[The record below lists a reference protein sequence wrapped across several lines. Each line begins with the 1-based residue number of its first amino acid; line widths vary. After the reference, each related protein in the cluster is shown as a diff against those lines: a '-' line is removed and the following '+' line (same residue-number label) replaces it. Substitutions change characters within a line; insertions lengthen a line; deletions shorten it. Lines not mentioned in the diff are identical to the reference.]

1 MEWGMKSSITVIGT
15 GRMGSALA
23 GSLLQAGY
31 PTTVWNRTRQKTD
44 PLAKLGAI
52 VAPSIDEA
60 VHASEIVIVNVS
72 DYEATETLLRNDAIG
87 SAMRGKVIV
96 ELTSGTP
103 SGAREAAEW
112 YTRRGASY
120 LDGVIM
126 ATPDYIGTDAGTIL
140 LAGPRAAFDTHGN
153 VFRALGGN
161 VQHVGEEPGR
171 ANALDSALLA
181 LMWGALFG
189 TLHAIAV
196 CQSEEIELDEL
207 ARQWSATAP
216 VVDGLVADLIK
227 RTSAGR
233 FVSDNETL
241 SSISIHQGSMQHLME
256 LMRSRKIDGSVID
269 GYDAIIKRA
278 TAAGHLHD
286 DFAALS
292 QFLAVGK

>member
-1 MEWGMKSSITVIGT
+1 MKLSITVIGT

-23 GSLLQAGY
+23 GSLLQSGY

-44 PLAKLGAI
+44 PLARLGAI
-52 VAPSIDEA
+52 VAPSVEEA
-60 VHASEIVIVNVS
+60 VNAGEIIIVNVS
-72 DYEATETLLRNDAIG
+72 DHEATKALLHSDAIA
-87 SAMRGKVIV
+87 SAIRGKLIV

-103 SGAREAAEW
+103 NGAREAAEW
-112 YTRRGASY
+112 YREHGASY
-120 LDGVIM
+120 LDGAIM

-140 LAGPRAAFDTHGN
+140 LAGPRAAFDTN
-153 VFRALGGN
+153 RDVFRALGGN

-181 LMWGALFG
+181 IMWGALFG

-196 CQSEEIELDEL
+196 SQAEEIELGEL

-216 VVDGLVADLIK
+216 VIDGLVTDLIK

-233 FVSDNETL
+233 FASDNETL
-241 SSISIHQGSMQHLME
+241 SSISAHHGAMQHLLE
-256 LMRSRKIDGSVID
+256 LMQFREIDRSIVD
-269 GYDAIIKRA
+269 GYDAIFKR
-278 TAAGHLHD
+278 TIAAGHLHD

-292 QFLAVGK
+292 QFLATGK

>member
-1 MEWGMKSSITVIGT
+1 MKLSITVIGT

-23 GSLLQAGY
+23 GSLLQSGY

-44 PLAKLGAI
+44 PLARLGAI
-52 VAPSIDEA
+52 AASSVEEA
-60 VHASEIVIVNVS
+60 VNAGEIIIVNVS
-72 DYEATETLLRNDAIG
+72 DYKATKALLHSDAIA
-87 SAMRGKVIV
+87 SAIRGKLIV

-112 YTRRGASY
+112 CTKHGANY
-120 LDGVIM
+120 LDGAIM
-126 ATPDYIGTDAGTIL
+126 GTPDYIGTDAGTIL
-140 LAGPRAAFDTHGN
+140 LAGPREAFDTN
-153 VFRALGGN
+153 RDVFRALGGN

-181 LMWGALFG
+181 IMWGALFG

-196 CQSEEIELDEL
+196 SQAEEIELGEL

-216 VVDGLVADLIK
+216 VIDGLVTDLIK

-233 FVSDNETL
+233 FASDNETL
-241 SSISIHQGSMQHLME
+241 SSISAHHGAMQHLLE
-256 LMRSRKIDGSVID
+256 LMQFRGIDRSIVD
-269 GYDAIIKRA
+269 GYDAIFKRA
-278 TAAGHLHD
+278 IAAGHLHD

-292 QFLAVGK
+292 HFLATGK

>member
-1 MEWGMKSSITVIGT
+1 MKLSITVIGT

-23 GSLLQAGY
+23 GSLLQSGY

-44 PLAKLGAI
+44 PLARLGAI
-52 VAPSIDEA
+52 VAPSVEEA
-60 VHASEIVIVNVS
+60 VNAGEIIIVNVS
-72 DYEATETLLRNDAIG
+72 DYEATKALLHSDAIA
-87 SAMRGKVIV
+87 SAIRGKLIV

-103 SGAREAAEW
+103 NGAREAAEW
-112 YTRRGASY
+112 YREHGASY
-120 LDGVIM
+120 LDGAIM

-140 LAGPRAAFDTHGN
+140 LAGPRAAFDTN
-153 VFRALGGN
+153 RDVFRALGGN

-181 LMWGALFG
+181 IMWGALFG

-196 CQSEEIELDEL
+196 SQAEEIELGEL

-216 VVDGLVADLIK
+216 VIDGLVTDLIK

-233 FVSDNETL
+233 FASDNETL
-241 SSISIHQGSMQHLME
+241 SSISAHHGAMQHLLE
-256 LMRSRKIDGSVID
+256 LMQFREIDRSIVD
-269 GYDAIIKRA
+269 GYDAIFKR
-278 TAAGHLHD
+278 TIAAGHLHD

-292 QFLAVGK
+292 NFLATGK

>member
-1 MEWGMKSSITVIGT
+1 MKSSITVIGT
-15 GRMGSALA
+15 GRMGAALA
-23 GSLLQAGY
+23 GSLLQSGY
-31 PTTVWNRTRQKTD
+31 TTTIWNRTRQKTD

-52 VAPSIDEA
+52 VAPSVEEA
-60 VHASEIVIVNVS
+60 VNAGEIIIVNVS
-72 DYEATETLLRNDAIG
+72 DYEATKALFHSEAIG
-87 SAMRGKVIV
+87 SAIRGKLIV

-112 YTRRGASY
+112 YTKHGASY
-120 LDGVIM
+120 LDGAIM

-140 LAGPRAAFDTHGN
+140 LAGPRAAFDTNGD

-207 ARQWSATAP
+207 ARQRSATAP

-227 RTSAGR
+227 RTTAGR
-233 FVSDNETL
+233 FASDNETL
-241 SSISIHQGSMQHLME
+241 SSISAHHGSMRHLLE
-256 LMRSRKIDGSVID
+256 LMRSRGIDRSVVD
-269 GYDAIIKRA
+269 GYDAIVKRA
-278 TAAGHLHD
+278 IAAGHLHD

-292 QFLAVGK
+292 QFLAVEK

>member
-1 MEWGMKSSITVIGT
+1 MKSSITVIGT

-23 GSLLQAGY
+23 SSLIQAGH
-31 PTTVWNRTRQKTD
+31 TTTIWNRTRQKTD
-44 PLAKLGAI
+44 SLAKLGAI
-52 VAPSIDEA
+52 VAPSVEA
-60 VHASEIVIVNVS
+60 AVMAGEIVIVNVS
-72 DYEATETLLRNDAIG
+72 DYDATKALLHSDAIG
-87 SAMRGKVIV
+87 SAIRGKLIV

-103 SGAREAAEW
+103 TGAREAAEW
-112 YTRRGASY
+112 YTKHGASY
-120 LDGVIM
+120 LDGAIM

-140 LAGPRAAFDTHGN
+140 LAGPRAAFDSHSD

-161 VQHVGEEPGR
+161 VQHISEEPGR

-216 VVDGLVADLIK
+216 VIDGLVTDLIK

-233 FVSDNETL
+233 FASDSESL
-241 SSISIHQGSMQHLME
+241 SSISAHHGSMHHLME
-256 LMRSRKIDGSVID
+256 LMQSRKIDRSVVD
-269 GYDAIIKRA
+269 GYDAIVKRA
-278 TAAGHLHD
+278 IAAGHLHD

>member
-1 MEWGMKSSITVIGT
+1 MKLSITVIGT

-23 GSLLQAGY
+23 GSLLQSGY

-44 PLAKLGAI
+44 PLARLGAI
-52 VAPSIDEA
+52 AASSVEEA
-60 VHASEIVIVNVS
+60 VNAGEIIIVNVS
-72 DYEATETLLRNDAIG
+72 DYKATKALLHSDAIA
-87 SAMRGKVIV
+87 SAIRGKLIV

-112 YTRRGASY
+112 CTKHGANY
-120 LDGVIM
+120 LDGAIM

-140 LAGPRAAFDTHGN
+140 LAGPREAFDTN
-153 VFRALGGN
+153 RDVFRALGGN

-181 LMWGALFG
+181 IMWGALFG

-196 CQSEEIELDEL
+196 SQAEEIELGEL

-216 VVDGLVADLIK
+216 VIDGLVTDLIK

-233 FVSDNETL
+233 FASDNETL
-241 SSISIHQGSMQHLME
+241 SSISAHHGAMQHLLE
-256 LMRSRKIDGSVID
+256 LMQFRGIDRSIVD
-269 GYDAIIKRA
+269 GYDAIFKRA
-278 TAAGHLHD
+278 IAAGHLHD

-292 QFLAVGK
+292 HFLATGK